1 MIRESMKSLRQN
13 ARLICSGFVSKC
25 ALFLIVSI
33 FALAQTGFAKAVGT
47 VKSITGNSVVLTTD
61 SGEVT
66 VTLADSTRIL
76 RASPGQTDL
85 KSATPIQASD
95 IHVGDRML
103 ALGPNAEGN
112 SVAAS
117 TVVVMMQ
124 SDIAQRQQQEREE
137 WRKGV
142 GGIVR
147 EVNPSAGTIT
157 VVNALVS
164 SGKPIVIHV
173 SPATSI
179 RRYSP
184 DSVNFDQ
191 AKPGMLD
198 QIKPGDQLRGRGTKN
213 EDGSEFTA
221 QAIVSG
227 TFRNIAGTVTS
238 TDAANNSVTVMDLVT
253 KHPVTLKI
261 SADSQMHKLP
271 PVAAQRLA
279 ARLKG
284 GAAAANGN
292 SQGAPGES
300 SPGGMAAAAG
310 NGSGRGPENRR
321 GQNGSGASP
330 NASPGGEGSRH
341 EGGSPDFQQM
351 LSRIPSV
358 AISDLQKGD
367 AVMVVA
373 TEGSADS
380 APTAITLI
388 SGVEP
393 ILTAAPS
400 GAAAATI
407 LSPWNLGASPGGE
420 GSAE

>member
-1 MIRESMKSLRQN
+1 MKNPWQN
-13 ARLICSGFVSKC
+13 AFPSRHAAILKC
-25 ALFLIVSI
+25 VLLLTLCAAF
-33 FALAQTGFAKAVGT
+33 AQTAFAKAVGT
-47 VKSITGNSVVLTTD
+47 VKSISGNSIVLTTD
-61 SGEVT
+61 GGEVT
-66 VTLADSTRIL
+66 ISLADSTRIL

-85 KSATPIQASD
+85 KTATPIQASD

-103 ALGPNAEGN
+103 AIGPSGEGN

-117 TVVVMMQ
+117 TVIVMTQ
-124 SDIAQRQQQEREE
+124 SDIAERQEQEREE

-142 GGIVR
+142 GGIVK
-147 EVNPSAGTIT
+147 EVNTGAGTIAIA
-157 VVNALVS
+157 NALVS

-173 SPATSI
+173 SPTATI

-191 AKPGMLD
+191 AKPGTLD
-198 QIKPGDQLRGRGTKN
+198 QIKPGDQLRARGTKN

-227 TFRNIAGTVTS
+227 TFRNIAGTVIS
-238 TDAANNSVTVMDLVT
+238 TDAVNNSVTVMDLVT

-284 GAAAANGN
+284 GAAAANGTP
-292 SQGAPGES
+292 QGVPGS
-300 SPGGMAAAAG
+300 GAGTG
-310 NGSGRGPENRR
+310 NGQGRDQGNWR

-330 NASPGGEGSRH
+330 DASQGGEGYRR
-341 EGGSPDFQQM
+341 GGGPPDFQQM
-351 LSRIPSV
+351 LSRMPSV

-367 AVMVVA
+367 AVMLVA
-373 TEGSADS
+373 TEGSATS

-388 SGVEP
+388 AGVEP
-393 ILTAAPS
+393 ILAAAPS

-420 GSAE
+420 GSSE

>member
-1 MIRESMKSLRQN
+1 
-13 ARLICSGFVSKC
+13 
-25 ALFLIVSI
+25 
-33 FALAQTGFAKAVGT
+33 
-47 VKSITGNSVVLTTD
+47 
-61 SGEVT
+61 
-66 VTLADSTRIL
+66 
-76 RASPGQTDL
+76 L

-103 ALGPNAEGN
+103 AIGPTTEGN
-112 SVAAS
+112 TVAAS
-117 TVVVMMQ
+117 TIVVMTQ
-124 SDIAQRQQQEREE
+124 GDIAQRQQQEREE

-142 GGIVR
+142 GGIVK
-147 EVNPSAGTIT
+147 EVNPAAGTIA

-164 SGKPIVIHV
+164 SGKPIIVHI
-173 SPATSI
+173 SPATII

-184 DSVNFDQ
+184 DSVNFDE
-191 AKPGMLD
+191 AKPGTLD
-198 QIKPGDQLRGRGTKN
+198 QIKPGDQLRARGTKSEDRN
-213 EDGSEFTA
+213 EFSA

-227 TFRNIAGTVTS
+227 TFRNIAGTVIS
-238 TDAANNSVTVMDLVT
+238 TDAANNSITLMDLIT

-292 SQGAPGES
+292 PPGAPGES
-300 SPGGMAAAAG
+300 SPAGAGVGAG
-310 NGSGRGPENRR
+310 NGQGRGQVNWR
-321 GQNGSGASP
+321 GQNGTGTSP
-330 NASPGGEGSRH
+330 DSSAAGEGSRR
-341 EGGSPDFQQM
+341 GGGPPDFQQI
-351 LSRIPSV
+351 LSRMPSV
-358 AISDLQKGD
+358 AIADLQKGD

-373 TEGSADS
+373 TEGSAAS
-380 APTAITLI
+380 APSAITLI
-388 SGVEP
+388 CGVEP

-420 GSAE
+420 GSSE

>member
-1 MIRESMKSLRQN
+1 MKS
-13 ARLICSGFVSKC
+13 
-25 ALFLIVSI
+25 ALLLTLAV
-33 FALAQTGFAKAVGT
+33 ATLAQTTFAKAVGT
-47 VKSITGNSVVLTTD
+47 VKSVTGNSVVLTTD

-95 IHVGDRML
+95 INVGDRML
-103 ALGPNAEGN
+103 AIGPNGEGN

-117 TVVVMMQ
+117 TIVVMTQ
-124 SDIAQRQQQEREE
+124 GDIAQRQQQEREE

-142 GGIVR
+142 GGIVK
-147 EVNPSAGTIT
+147 EVSPAGTIS
-157 VVNALVS
+157 VVNALAS

-173 SPATSI
+173 SPTTSI

-184 DSVNFDQ
+184 DSVNFDE
-191 AKPGMLD
+191 AKPGTLD
-198 QIKPGDQLRGRGTKN
+198 QIKPGDQLRARGTMS
-213 EDGSEFTA
+213 EDGSELTA

-227 TFRNIAGTVTS
+227 TFRNIAGTVIS
-238 TDAANNSVTVMDLVT
+238 TDPANHSLTLMDLIT

-261 SADSQMHKLP
+261 SADSRMHKLP
-271 PVAAQRLA
+271 GLVAQRLA
-279 ARLKG
+279 GRLKG
-284 GAAAANGN
+284 GAAIASGNPPEANEE
-292 SQGAPGES
+292 SLPTGAGS
-300 SPGGMAAAAG
+300 GAG
-310 NGSGRGPENRR
+310 NGERRGPGNWR
-321 GQNGSGASP
+321 GRNGPGASAS
-330 NASPGGEGSRH
+330 ASPGGEGYRR
-341 EGGSPDFQQM
+341 GGGPPDFQQM
-351 LSRIPSV
+351 LSRMPSV

-373 TEGSADS
+373 TEGSAES

-393 ILTAAPS
+393 ILAAAPS
-400 GAAAATI
+400 GAGAATI

-420 GSAE
+420 ASSE

>member
-1 MIRESMKSLRQN
+1 MKSLRQN
-13 ARLICSGFVSKC
+13 ATLIRSGFVSKC

-33 FALAQTGFAKAVGT
+33 VALAQTAFAKAVGT
-47 VKSITGNSVVLTTD
+47 VKSITGHSVVLMTD

-66 VTLADSTRIL
+66 VTLADSTRVL

-85 KSATPIQASD
+85 KNATPIQASD

-103 ALGPNAEGN
+103 ASGPNAEGN
-112 SVAAS
+112 SVTAS

-124 SDIAQRQQQEREE
+124 SDIAERQQQEREE

-142 GGIVR
+142 GGIVK
-147 EVNPSAGTIT
+147 EINPSAGTIT

-164 SGKPIVIHV
+164 SGKPIVIHL

-191 AKPGMLD
+191 AKPGTLD
-198 QIKPGDQLRGRGTKN
+198 QIKPGDQLGARGTKN
-213 EDGSEFTA
+213 EDGFEFTA

-227 TFRNIAGTVTS
+227 TFRNIAGRVIS
-238 TDAANNSVTVMDLVT
+238 TDAANSSITVMDLVT
-253 KHPVTLKI
+253 KHPLTLKI
-261 SADSQMHKLP
+261 RSDSQMHKLP

-284 GAAAANGN
+284 GAAAANAN

-300 SPGGMAAAAG
+300 SPGGTGAAAG
-310 NGSGRGPENRR
+310 NSSGQGQGSWR
-321 GQNGSGASP
+321 GQNRSDASP
-330 NASPGGEGSRH
+330 NTSHGSEGYRREGEA
-341 EGGSPDFQQM
+341 PDFQQM
-351 LSRIPSV
+351 LSRMPSV

-373 TEGSADS
+373 TEGSAAS
-380 APTAITLI
+380 SPTAITLI

-393 ILTAAPS
+393 ILTAAPG

-420 GSAE
+420 GSSE